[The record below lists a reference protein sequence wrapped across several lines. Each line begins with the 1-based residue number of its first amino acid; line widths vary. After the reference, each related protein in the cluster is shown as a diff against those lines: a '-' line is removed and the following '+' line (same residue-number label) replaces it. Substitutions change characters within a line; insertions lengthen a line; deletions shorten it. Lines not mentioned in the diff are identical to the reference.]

1 MTILS
6 KHIDIIK
13 NDARLNKYD
22 NMKVYIYTNGSEEYR
37 TVSPYILP
45 KIVGTTYR
53 NMIELNIKN
62 GKIESAEYIQIN
74 RLAKA
79 QGYNINL
86 KDEPYLYKII
96 GCSIPSPII
105 EREILYFSSRFNI
118 QNPKIGVIGGYGLEG
133 QAIGRTNGE
142 HVFTQITNHTDNNYL
157 KKSQIKKTINS
168 LNKRPN
174 YIYYP
179 NEYPNLAIEILIW
192 KTSCRYGSNLS
203 RNSNRRKQ
211 NIEKDKFE
219 REVREV
225 VRNYILPNSPKQIM
239 IELSSNINHIN
250 ISSVNQKKIGL
261 FQKYIGSDYKIRQ
274 YFINTNKDCG
284 LEQNRNSFIVNFERL

>member
-1 MTILS
+1 MSVLS
-6 KHIDIIK
+6 KYHKDLIN
-13 NDARLNKYD
+13 NDSRLDRLD
-22 NMKVYIYTNGSEEYR
+22 NGKLYIFTNGSERYR
-37 TVSPYILP
+37 TLSQSILP

-53 NMIELNIKN
+53 HMIEITIKN
-62 GKIESAEYIQIN
+62 HRIVGMNYILAN

-79 QGYNINL
+79 QGYDINL

-105 EREILYFSSRFNI
+105 EREINYFISRFNI

-179 NEYPNLAIEILIW
+179 NEYSNLAIEILIW

-203 RNSNRRKQ
+203 RNSNRLKQ
-211 NIEKDKFE
+211 RGERDKFE
-219 REVREV
+219 REVSEV
-225 VRNYILPNSPKQIM
+225 VQNYIKPHTPKQIL
-239 IELSSNINHIN
+239 IEL
-250 ISSVNQKKIGL
+250 K
-261 FQKYIGSDYKIRQ
+261 
-274 YFINTNKDCG
+274 
-284 LEQNRNSFIVNFERL
+284 